1 MAMKTRGNTLQ
12 KVLVVILVIA
22 AAVAVAEHFYLMN
35 LSSRLETAKSD
46 LSSLQQ
52 QVTDAQTS
60 NEELQTKE
68 SEQTI
73 AYRNAQGRMS
83 FLGNGTGKVCYLTFD
98 DGPYANN
105 TKKNLATLKKKGAVA
120 TWFCL
125 ANDEEQD
132 YLSLDLCKDIEAAG
146 CAVGVHDWEQD
157 ESYSYYK
164 GSVQNYFDTD
174 FDKTKKKLEGI
185 VGHEINIC
193 RFAGGSATIGYY
205 NEKNR
210 KALPIAMLKK
220 GIQYFDWNVSA
231 GDADPS
237 QFVGTSTP
245 KDKIVS
251 NVLKDAK
258 YFAKKNSPICVL
270 MHDNPGKETTA
281 EALPEI
287 IDGLKELGYTFDVLT
302 NDTPGFYQQVLVDD

>member
-1 MAMKTRGNTLQ
+1 MRARGNTLQ
-12 KVLVVILVIA
+12 KVLVAVLIVAIV
-22 AAVAVAEHFYLMN
+22 VAVAEHFYLMN
-35 LSSRLETAKSD
+35 LDNRLESAKSN
-46 LSSLQQ
+46 LTSLQE
-52 QVTDAQTS
+52 QVTEAQTS
-60 NEELQTKE
+60 NEELQNKE
-68 SEQTI
+68 SQQTI
-73 AYRNAQGRMS
+73 EYRNAQGRMA
-83 FLGNGTGKVCYLTFD
+83 FLGNGQGKVCYLTFD
-98 DGPYANN
+98 DGPYSVN

-146 CAVGVHDWEQD
+146 CAVGIHDWEQN

-164 GSVQNYFDTD
+164 GTVQNYFDTD
-174 FDKTKKKLEGI
+174 FDKTKKKLESI

-205 NEKNR
+205 NSKNR

-237 QFVGTSTP
+237 QFVGGSTP
-245 KDKIVS
+245 VNKLVK
-251 NVLKDAK
+251 NVLNDAE

-270 MHDNPGKETTA
+270 MHDNPGKETTVQ
-281 EALPEI
+281 ALPKI

-302 NDTPGFYQQVLVDD
+302 NDTPGFYQQVLTDD

>member
-1 MAMKTRGNTLQ
+1 MKTRGNTLQ
-12 KVLVVILVIA
+12 KVLVIA
-22 AAVAVAEHFYLMN
+22 VVVVAALAIAEQIYLMS
-35 LSSRLETAKSD
+35 LSKRLETAKSD
-46 LSSLQQ
+46 LSTIQQ
-52 QVTDAQTS
+52 QVTDAEAS
-60 NEELQTKE
+60 NAEMKTKE
-68 SEQTI
+68 TNQMI

-83 FLGNGTGKVCYLTFD
+83 FLGDGSGKVCYLTFD
-98 DGPYANN
+98 DGPYATN
-105 TKKNLATLKKKGAVA
+105 TKRNLQTLKEKGAVA

-132 YLSLDLCKDIEAAG
+132 YLSLDLMKDIEAAG

-174 FDKTKKKLEGI
+174 FDKTKKKLEGV

-205 NEKNR
+205 NKKNR

-220 GIQYFDWNVSA
+220 DIQYFDWNVSA

-237 QFVGTSTP
+237 QFVGNSTP
-245 KDKIVS
+245 VNKLVK
-251 NVLKDAK
+251 NVLKDAE

-270 MHDNPGKETTA
+270 MHDNPGKETTVK
-281 EALPEI
+281 ALPQI
-287 IDGLKELGYTFDVLT
+287 IDGLKNLGYTFAVLK